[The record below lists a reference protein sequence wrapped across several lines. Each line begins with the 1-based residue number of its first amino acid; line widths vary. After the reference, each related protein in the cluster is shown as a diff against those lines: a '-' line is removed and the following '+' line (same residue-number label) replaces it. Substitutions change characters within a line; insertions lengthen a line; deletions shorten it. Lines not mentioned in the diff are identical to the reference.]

1 MARPLR
7 LEFPGACYH
16 IIARGNFRFPVFR
29 DGRDCERLLAGLV
42 RYAEAFGVQVR
53 AYCVMTNHFHAY
65 VRTGEANLGR
75 FMQSFLTSFCVG
87 YNRRHRTSAHVF
99 QGRYKAYVVED
110 ESSYRWE
117 VSRYIHL
124 NPACIP
130 SLRDSPVEVR
140 QRTIR
145 EYRWSSYAAT
155 IGLQPCPA
163 WLDRAAVLR
172 GFPGARLN
180 DRQRA
185 YARYVEQGLTSQ
197 LWDPAAAAAAQTVIG
212 SDTFVDRLR
221 RATAS
226 VSERSAVR
234 RECGQQ
240 VKLLR
245 WCRLRDVVH
254 AVAAA
259 YGLAPKDLLLRW
271 SRANRPRQVLLYLAS
286 ERCRGRYTATELARR
301 LGRLSVS
308 GLAKAHQRVKA
319 EMAENT
325 ELRLSIRQA
334 EGRIDEKSKA

>member
-53 AYCVMTNHFHAY
+53 AYCVMTNH
-65 VRTGEANLGR
+65 
-75 FMQSFLTSFCVG
+75 S
-87 YNRRHRTSAHVF
+87 
-99 QGRYKAYVVED
+99 
-110 ESSYRWE
+110 
-117 VSRYIHL
+117 
-124 NPACIP
+124 
-130 SLRDSPVEVR
+130 
-140 QRTIR
+140 
-145 EYRWSSYAAT
+145 
-155 IGLQPCPA
+155 
-163 WLDRAAVLR
+163 
-172 GFPGARLN
+172 
-180 DRQRA
+180 
-185 YARYVEQGLTSQ
+185 
-197 LWDPAAAAAAQTVIG
+197 
-212 SDTFVDRLR
+212 FVDRLR
-221 RATAS
+221 RVTAS

-254 AVAAA
+254 AVAGA